1 MLRSHPEPK
10 TKIRLTLL
18 PALPSTINTVPEP
31 VSPPHKEIAAKR
43 LRKIPA
49 AQSPVQRP
57 KPLQKPT
64 PIPPPIMPHA
74 DPRPIA
80 QPSEPVP
87 AKAAA
92 VEPAAVKVPAPPPAI
107 TVQANYEEENL
118 GKIRALLSERLKYPK
133 NALRLKQQGDVM
145 IAFTLSPS
153 GDISGLTIIKS
164 SEFELLDEAARELI
178 LTTASVFPKP
188 SKNVRISIPIDY
200 KIR

>member
-1 MLRSHPEPK
+1 
-10 TKIRLTLL
+10 
-18 PALPSTINTVPEP
+18 
-31 VSPPHKEIAAKR
+31 
-43 LRKIPA
+43 
-49 AQSPVQRP
+49 
-57 KPLQKPT
+57 
-64 PIPPPIMPHA
+64 MPHA